1 MGEAKRKRQAEAAR
15 QTGDVVHE
23 AKRKPGAYKDAE
35 ARKAYRREWMAARR
49 TVVHKPAAHGAVVHE
64 AVVHMIHK
72 PAQPPVIEEEVGLEQ
87 ESAPRGALSPE
98 VATETVAPGDIFDL
112 GTRLPAWTTPQV
124 IELDGATAIIRRS
137 YARFSP
143 DHPCHRHESD
153 YAPDYTNEGARVL
166 TWRPPV
172 TSAPVMR
179 MAA

>member
-1 MGEAKRKRQAEAAR
+1 MGESKRKRQAEAAR

-72 PAQPPVIEEEVGLEQ
+72 PSQSPVIEGEA
-87 ESAPRGALSPE
+87 APP
-98 VATETVAPGDIFDL
+98 DIFRL
-112 GTRLPAWTTPQV
+112 GPRLPTWTTPQV
-124 IELDGATAIIRRS
+124 IELEGATAIIRRS

-143 DHPCHRHESD
+143 DHPMHGREPD
-153 YAPDYTNEGARVL
+153 YAPDYTSEGARVL
-166 TWRPPV
+166 TWRPPTV
-172 TSAPVMR
+172 AEPVMR